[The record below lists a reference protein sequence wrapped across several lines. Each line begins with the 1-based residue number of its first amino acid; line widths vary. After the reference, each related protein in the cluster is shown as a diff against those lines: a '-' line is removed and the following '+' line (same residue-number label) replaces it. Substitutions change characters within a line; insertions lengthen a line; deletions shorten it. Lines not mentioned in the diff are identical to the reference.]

1 MSTEEDQVHQAAV
14 QERVAEGGTLP
25 QEQMDDIVKDIE
37 HRQANTEVTAPV
49 AAPEAPKPLGE
60 RIADAASS
68 FGDAVRHMTMADD
81 SKHEKVVTLQ
91 KAQDAVN
98 SADGIVAASRTD
110 GLGAADALVSVVNEW
125 KVAVASRG

>member
-1 MSTEEDQVHQAAV
+1 MSTEEDQVDQEAVQANAADEAIVAHMAIQQLMQETVAAAV
-14 QERVAEGGTLP
+14 
-25 QEQMDDIVKDIE
+25 
-37 HRQANTEVTAPV
+37 APV

-81 SKHEKVVTLQ
+81 SKLEKVVTLQ

-98 SADGIVAASRTD
+98 NADGIVSASRTD
-110 GLGAADALVSVVNEW
+110 GLGAADALVAVVNEW